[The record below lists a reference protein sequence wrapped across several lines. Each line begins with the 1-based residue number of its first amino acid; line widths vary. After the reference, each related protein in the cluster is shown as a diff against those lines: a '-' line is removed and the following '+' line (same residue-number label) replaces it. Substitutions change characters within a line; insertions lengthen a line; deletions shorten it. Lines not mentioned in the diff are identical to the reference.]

1 MKKAWNILYTAFTW
15 VLMLVA
21 FVVMIFTIISVTTVD
36 RNNRELFG
44 YRAYIVLSDSMS
56 ATDFDA
62 GDLVVIRETDVSS
75 LQPGDIITFQSRNAH
90 NYGETVT
97 HKIRQRVAT
106 ANGMPGFVT
115 YGTTTGA
122 DDEAIVGYSDI
133 LGEYVFS
140 IPKLGS
146 FFVFLKT
153 PNGYICCILIPF
165 LLLIGMQGWNCVKA
179 FREYKA
185 EELAQIQ
192 AEKAA
197 LEQERKK
204 TEAMM
209 ESLLQMQAQ
218 ILNATSNRIEK
229 PAEPEKPEEPEV
241 QTEPETPAEPE
252 KAEEPDLA
260 ALLAELE
267 MLRAQLKQTQNKA
280 EETDA

>member
-15 VLMLVA
+15 IMMLVA
-21 FVVMIFTIISVTTVD
+21 VVVMIFTIISVTTVN
-36 RNNRELFG
+36 RNNRQIFG
-44 YRAYIVLSDSMS
+44 YKAYIVLSDSMS

-62 GDLVVIRETDVSS
+62 GDLVVVRETDVSS

-97 HKIRQRVAT
+97 HKIRQRVASE
-106 ANGMPGFVT
+106 NGMPGFVT
-115 YGTTTGA
+115 FGTTTGA

-133 LGEYVFS
+133 LGKYVFS
-140 IPKLGS
+140 IPKLGT
-146 FFVFLKT
+146 FFQFLKT
-153 PNGYICCILIPF
+153 PKGYICCILIPF
-165 LLLIGMQGWNCVKA
+165 LLLIGMQGWNCVQA

-204 TEAMM
+204 TEQMM
-209 ESLLQMQAQ
+209 ENLMKMHTQ
-218 ILNATSNRIEK
+218 ILSAKVMEEN
-229 PAEPEKPEEPEV
+229 PAEPEAPAQPEEVEA
-241 QTEPETPAEPE
+241 TE
-252 KAEEPDLA
+252 KPDLD
-260 ALLAELE
+260 ALMAELE
-267 MLRAQLKQTQNKA
+267 MLRAQLKQSEQKA

>member
-21 FVVMIFTIISVTTVD
+21 LVVMVFTIISVTTVD

-62 GDLVVIRETDVSS
+62 GDLVVVREADVSE

-106 ANGMPGFVT
+106 ENGMPGFIT

-122 DDEAIVGYSDI
+122 DDEAIVGYSDV

-140 IPKLGS
+140 VPKLGS

-153 PNGYICCILIPF
+153 PKGYICCILIPF

-218 ILNATSNRIEK
+218 ILNATGARAEK
-229 PAEPEKPEEPEV
+229 PAEPAVTAEPENIEEPI
-241 QTEPETPAEPE
+241 EPETPAKKE
-252 KAEEPDLA
+252 APDLD

-267 MLRAQLKQTQNKA
+267 MLRAQLKQSEKKT